1 MIGRV
6 RVTLRHRL
14 RAGRRGTESSS
25 ANGRTL
31 LDVRDG
37 VPAPLIVQSPVLPTL
52 PVDAAGAVA
61 VERAATAM
69 NGTAS
74 HGLVRH
80 PKNDPLHDD
89 ATRLLVPERPT
100 TPADDDPP
108 IGTWQGWHVRAGIR
122 PLLITLDVVAAVV
135 GMLLTDGLRPVMV
148 VFAALLLS
156 FYAAAGMYKSRLSI
170 SLLDDLP
177 QLVGRLLAALALT
190 MMLQTALRDRV
201 WGQNVDWRLVMTAFG
216 IGVIAF
222 ALRGMA
228 YALVRYARST
238 GRIAHRTLIL
248 GAGQVGTYLAE
259 TLSQHPEYGLQ
270 PIGFL
275 DVDAGGKHTSPE
287 LRILGRPENLVEV
300 LLDHKVRNVV
310 VAFGRM
316 READMV
322 DVIRTCDRM
331 HCEVFVVPRLFELQH
346 VGGDMDTAWG
356 MPLTRLRRATYR
368 TKAWQ
373 LKRAM
378 DIAFSGVALALLSP
392 LMLVVSILV
401 RLEGGPGILFRQE
414 RVGVDGRNF
423 QLLKFRSLK
432 PVDETESATNWNI
445 AHDDRLGPVGKIL
458 RRTSIDELPQ
468 LINILRGDMSLVGP
482 RPERPH
488 FVSEF
493 RQEHPHYVARHRV
506 PSGLTGLAQV
516 HGLRGDTSIA
526 ERARFDNYYI
536 ENWSLWLD
544 VKILLRTAM
553 SVLRA
558 EGA

>member
-1 MIGRV
+1 V
-6 RVTLRHRL
+6 
-14 RAGRRGTESSS
+14 
-25 ANGRTL
+25 RTL

-37 VPAPLIVQSPVLPTL
+37 VAPPVVISTAAPDGA
-52 PVDAAGAVA
+52 PREAVGVD
-61 VERAATAM
+61 RLAAT
-69 NGTAS
+69 NGV
-74 HGLVRH
+74 VRH
-80 PKNDPLHDD
+80 PKNAPLADD
-89 ATRLLVPERPT
+89 GDRLLAAERPPT
-100 TPADDDPP
+100 TAADDDPP
-108 IGTWQGWHVRAGIR
+108 IGSWQGWHVKAGIR
-122 PLLITLDVVAAVV
+122 PMLVSIDVLAAVV
-135 GMLLTDGLRPVMV
+135 GMIVTGGLRPVTF
-148 VFAALLLS
+148 VFAGLTLG
-156 FYAAAGMYKSRLSI
+156 FYAAAGLYKSRLSL

-190 MMLQTALRDRV
+190 TMLQTALRDRLF
-201 WGQNVDWRLVMTAFG
+201 GQNVDWGLVMTAFV
-216 IGVIAF
+216 IGLLAF
-222 ALRGMA
+222 AFRGLA
-228 YALVRYARST
+228 YGLVRWARST

-248 GAGQVGTYLAE
+248 GAGQVGTYLAG

-275 DVDAGGKHTSPE
+275 DVDAGGKHTSPQ

-300 LLDHKVRNVV
+300 LLDHEVRNVV

-378 DIAFSGVALALLSP
+378 DIAFSGLALLLLSP
-392 LMLVVSILV
+392 LMLLVALLV

-414 RVGVDGRNF
+414 RVGVDGRHF
-423 QLLKFRSLK
+423 QLMKFRSLK

-445 AHDDRLGPVGKIL
+445 AHDDRLGPVGRFL
-458 RRTSIDELPQ
+458 RRSSIDELPQ
-468 LINILRGDMSLVGP
+468 LLNILRGDMSLVGP

-493 RQEHPHYVARHRV
+493 RQAHPHYVARHRV

>member
-1 MIGRV
+1 
-6 RVTLRHRL
+6 VTLRHRL
-14 RAGRRGTESSS
+14 NRVGRRTTES
-25 ANGRTL
+25 APADGRTL

-37 VPAPLIVQSPVLPTL
+37 IPAPVVLPAPATD
-52 PVDAAGAVA
+52 DAPLGSLAT
-61 VERAATAM
+61 ERATAPTGVARHRK
-69 NGTAS
+69 NAS
-74 HGLVRH
+74 LPDEG
-80 PKNDPLHDD
+80 D
-89 ATRLLVPERPT
+89 RLLTTSPEAPPRPS
-100 TPADDDPP
+100 PADDDPP
-108 IGTWQGWHVRAGIR
+108 SGTWKGWHVRAGIR
-122 PLLITLDVVAAVV
+122 PLLLSLDVLAALI
-135 GMLLTDGLRPVMV
+135 GMLATDGLRPVMV
-148 VFAALLLS
+148 VFAVLMMS
-156 FYAAAGMYKSRLSI
+156 FYAAAGLYKSRLSI

-190 MMLQTALRDRV
+190 MMLQTALRDRL
-201 WGQNVDWRLVMTAFG
+201 WGQNVDWRLVMTAFA

-222 ALRGMA
+222 AFRGLA

-248 GAGQVGTYLAE
+248 GAGQVGTYLAD

-275 DVDAGGKHTSPE
+275 DTDTAGKHASSPQ

-300 LLDHKVRNVV
+300 LLDHEVRNVV

-378 DIAFSGVALALLSP
+378 DIAFSGLALLVLSP
-392 LMLVVSILV
+392 LMLAVSLLV

-414 RVGVDGRNF
+414 RVGVDGRHF

-445 AHDDRLGPVGKIL
+445 AHDDRLGPVGRIL

-493 RQEHPHYVARHRV
+493 RQAHPHYVARHRV

-516 HGLRGDTSIA
+516 NGLRGDTSIA

-544 VKILLRTAM
+544 VKILIRTAM

>member
-1 MIGRV
+1 MKV
-6 RVTLRHRL
+6 D
-14 RAGRRGTESSS
+14 
-25 ANGRTL
+25 GRTL

-37 VPAPLIVQSPVLPTL
+37 LPAPLVVPGRPQDRASAPRG
-52 PVDAAGAVA
+52 AGPAVGEAVA
-61 VERAATAM
+61 ERARATDA
-69 NGTAS
+69 GTGVATDS
-74 HGLVRH
+74 DADPRH
-80 PKNDPLHDD
+80 PVAGP
-89 ATRLLVPERPT
+89 ATERPT

-108 IGTWQGWHVRAGIR
+108 LGTWQGWHVRAGIR
-122 PLLITLDVVAAVV
+122 PLLVSLDLVAAVT
-135 GMLLTDGLRPVMV
+135 GMLLTNGLRPVMV
-148 VFAALLLS
+148 VFTALMMS
-156 FYAAAGMYKSRLSI
+156 FYAAAGLYRSRLSI

-190 MMLQTALRDRV
+190 MMLQTALRDQL
-201 WGQNVDWRLVMTAFG
+201 WGQNVDWHLVATAFA
-216 IGVIAF
+216 IGVV
-222 ALRGMA
+222 ALACRGLA
-228 YALVRYARST
+228 YALVRFARST

-275 DVDAGGKHTSPE
+275 DVEAAGRHTSPE

-300 LLDHKVRNVV
+300 LLDHQVRNVV

-378 DIAFSGVALALLSP
+378 DIFFSGLALAVLSP
-392 LMLVVSILV
+392 LMLAVAALV

-414 RVGVDGRNF
+414 RVGVDGRHF
-423 QLLKFRSLK
+423 QLMKFRSLK

-445 AHDDRLGPVGKIL
+445 AHDDRLGPVGRIL

-493 RQEHPHYVARHRV
+493 RQAHPHYVARHRV

-516 HGLRGDTSIA
+516 NGLRGDTSIA

>member
-1 MIGRV
+1 M
-6 RVTLRHRL
+6 TLRHHLGRV
-14 RAGRRGTESSS
+14 GRRAAVSETVDS
-25 ANGRTL
+25 RTV

-37 VPAPLIVQSPVLPTL
+37 QPSPLVFWQAVTEARAEAEAQHEESAEHAGVLAPPRPVEPHASVGTGFHPGTDGGLSGQ
-52 PVDAAGAVA
+52 VD
-61 VERAATAM
+61 
-69 NGTAS
+69 
-74 HGLVRH
+74 
-80 PKNDPLHDD
+80 
-89 ATRLLVPERPT
+89 T
-100 TPADDDPP
+100 TVDDDPP
-108 IGTWQGWHVRAGIR
+108 AGTWASWPVMKAGIR
-122 PLLITLDVVAAVV
+122 PLLIALDVLACTV
-135 GMLLTDGLRPVMV
+135 GMLLTGGIRPVLV
-148 VFAALLLS
+148 VFCLLTMG
-156 FYAAAGMYKSRLSI
+156 FYAAAGLYKSRLSI

-177 QLVGRLLAALALT
+177 RLTGRLLAALALT
-190 MMLQTALRDRV
+190 MMVQTALRDRV
-201 WGQNVDWRLVMTAFG
+201 FGQDVDWKLLTTAFT
-216 IGVIAF
+216 IGTIAF
-222 ALRGMA
+222 TLRGMA
-228 YALVRYARST
+228 YGFVRYARST

-275 DVDAGGKHTSPE
+275 DVDAGDKHTTPA

-300 LLDHKVRNVV
+300 LVNHQVRNVV

-316 READMV
+316 RESEMV
-322 DVIRTCDRM
+322 DIIRTCDRM
-331 HCEVFVVPRLFELQH
+331 HCEIFVVPRLFELQH

-368 TKAWQ
+368 TSAWQ
-373 LKRAM
+373 VKRAT
-378 DIAFSGVALALLSP
+378 DIIISGAALGILSP
-392 LMLVVSILV
+392 LMALVALAV
-401 RLEGGPGILFRQE
+401 RLEGGPGIIFRQE
-414 RVGVDGRNF
+414 RVGVDGRHF
-423 QLLKFRSLK
+423 ELMKFRSLK
-432 PVDETESATNWNI
+432 PVDDTESQTNWNI
-445 AHDDRLGPVGKIL
+445 AHDDRLGPVGKFL
-458 RRTSIDELPQ
+458 RKSSIDELPQ

-493 RQEHPHYVARHRV
+493 RQVHPHYVARHRV

-544 VKILLRTAM
+544 IKILMRTAM

>member
-1 MIGRV
+1 
-6 RVTLRHRL
+6 
-14 RAGRRGTESSS
+14 
-25 ANGRTL
+25 
-31 LDVRDG
+31 VRDG
-37 VPAPLIVQSPVLPTL
+37 LSAPLVVPSPFA
-52 PVDAAGAVA
+52 DATREAVA
-61 VERAATAM
+61 AERAVAT
-69 NGTAS
+69 NGVA
-74 HGLVRH
+74 RH
-80 PKNDPLHDD
+80 PKNAPIADEGE
-89 ATRLLVPERPT
+89 RLLAPERPVT
-100 TPADDDPP
+100 TAADDDPP
-108 IGTWQGWHVRAGIR
+108 IGSWQGWHVRAGIR
-122 PLLITLDVVAAVV
+122 PLLVTLDAAAALT
-135 GMLLTDGLRPVMV
+135 GMLITDGLRPVMV
-148 VFAALLLS
+148 VFVALMMS
-156 FYAAAGMYKSRLSI
+156 FYAVAGLYKSRLSI

-190 MMLQTALRDRV
+190 MLLQTALRDRL
-201 WGQNVDWRLVMTAFG
+201 WGQNVDWRLAMTAFT
-216 IGVIAF
+216 IGLLAF
-222 ALRGMA
+222 AFRGLA
-228 YALVRYARST
+228 YGLVRWARST

-248 GAGQVGTYLAE
+248 GAGQVGTYLAD

-275 DVDAGGKHTSPE
+275 DVDAGNKHSSPQ

-300 LLDHKVRNVV
+300 LLDHEVRNVV

-368 TKAWQ
+368 TKSWQ

-378 DIAFSGVALALLSP
+378 DIAVSGLALALLSP
-392 LMLVVSILV
+392 LMLLVSLLV

-414 RVGVDGRNF
+414 RVGVDGRHF

-432 PVDETESATNWNI
+432 PVDDTESATNWNI
-445 AHDDRLGPVGKIL
+445 AHDHRLGPVGKFL

-468 LINILRGDMSLVGP
+468 LLNILRGDMSLVGP

-493 RQEHPHYVARHRV
+493 RQAHPHYVARHRV

>member
-1 MIGRV
+1 
-6 RVTLRHRL
+6 VTLRHRL
-14 RAGRRGTESSS
+14 TRAGRRTTESSPHDV
-25 ANGRTL
+25 RTL

-37 VPAPLIVQSPVLPTL
+37 LPAPIVVPSPFA
-52 PVDAAGAVA
+52 DATRETVA
-61 VERAATAM
+61 AERAAAT
-69 NGTAS
+69 NGVA
-74 HGLVRH
+74 RH
-80 PKNDPLHDD
+80 PKNAPVADEGE
-89 ATRLLVPERPT
+89 RLLAPERPVT
-100 TPADDDPP
+100 TAADDDPP
-108 IGTWQGWHVRAGIR
+108 IGSWQGWHVRAGIR
-122 PLLITLDVVAAVV
+122 PLLITLDAVAALT
-135 GMLLTDGLRPVMV
+135 GMLITDGLRPVMV
-148 VFAALLLS
+148 VFVALMMS
-156 FYAAAGMYKSRLSI
+156 FYAVAGLYKSRLSI

-190 MMLQTALRDRV
+190 MLLQTALRDRL
-201 WGQNVDWRLVMTAFG
+201 WGQNVDWRLAVTAFA
-216 IGVIAF
+216 IGMLAF
-222 ALRGMA
+222 ALRGVA
-228 YALVRYARST
+228 YGLVRWARST

-248 GAGQVGTYLAE
+248 GAGQVGTYLAD

-275 DVDAGGKHTSPE
+275 DVDAGNKHSSPE

-300 LLDHKVRNVV
+300 LLDHEVRNVV

-368 TKAWQ
+368 TKSWQ

-378 DIAFSGVALALLSP
+378 DIAVSGLALALLSP
-392 LMLVVSILV
+392 LMLLVSLLV

-414 RVGVDGRNF
+414 RVGVDGRHF

-445 AHDDRLGPVGKIL
+445 AHDDRLGPVGRIL

-468 LINILRGDMSLVGP
+468 LLNILRGDMSLVGP

-493 RQEHPHYVARHRV
+493 RQAHPHYVARHRV